1 VNLYV
6 FGDSISQGYFDRRG
20 GWVARLWEPVVDTG
34 RAPQHYIYNV
44 SISGDITRD
53 VLQRFEPEAKRRGIQ
68 QYPSVVMI
76 TTGVN
81 DAFRDDSGLRLDLDS
96 TESDLRDLVD
106 EAREHAETVVLMGC
120 TPVDP
125 EDNLVPNTGYR
136 IRNKDLERID
146 DLKRRLS
153 EGHDGVDFVDLH
165 ARLDTESFSWHDG
178 IHPDTDGH
186 RRIYEAVREPLASYL
201 E

>member
-1 VNLYV
+1 MNLYV

-20 GWVARLWEPVVDTG
+20 GWVARLWEQVVDTG
-34 RAPQHYIYNV
+34 RVPQHYIYNV
-44 SISGDITRD
+44 SISGDTTRD
-53 VLQRFEPEAKRRGIQ
+53 VLQRFEPEAKRRGIE

-81 DAFRDDSGLRLDLDS
+81 DAFRDDSGLRRALDS
-96 TESDLRDLVD
+96 TESDLRDLLD

-120 TPVDP
+120 PPVDP
-125 EDNLVPNTGYR
+125 EDNSVPNTGYR

-146 DLKRRLS
+146 DLKRHLS
-153 EGHDGVDFVDLH
+153 EGRDGVDFVDLH
-165 ARLDTESFSWHDG
+165 ARLDTGSFSWHDG

-186 RRIYEAVREPLASYL
+186 RRIYEAVREPLTSHL